1 MEKKENMIRQYR
13 TVYLGGEGELIEK
26 KSRFIATIR
35 PVGTQ
40 EEALAFL
47 EEMRKKYWDATHNC
61 FAYVIGKKG
70 ELARF
75 GDDGEPAGTAGRPML
90 DVLTGEGL
98 CNICAVVTRY
108 FGGTLLGTGG
118 LVRAY
123 SQSVQEGLRQSVLV
137 TKKLGV
143 KLLLR
148 CDYSDLGKL
157 QYRIGQGGFGTLD
170 SQYTDRVELTV
181 LVPADEKDA
190 FLAGITEATAGR
202 VRAEEGDWVYFGQV
216 QGETVVF
223 EE

>member
-1 MEKKENMIRQYR
+1 MEKEKNQVKEYR
-13 TVYLGGEGELIEK
+13 TVYQGGAGELIEK

-35 PVGTQ
+35 PVKTQ

-90 DVLTGEGL
+90 DVLTGEKL
-98 CNICAVVTRY
+98 CDVCAVVTRY

-123 SQSVQEGLRQSVLV
+123 SQSVQEGLRQCILV
-137 TKKLGV
+137 TKRLGV
-143 KLLLR
+143 RLLVT
-148 CDYSDLGKL
+148 CDYTDLGKI
-157 QYRIGQGGFGTLD
+157 QYRIGQGNFGTLD
-170 SQYTDRVELTV
+170 SQYTDHVELTV
-181 LVPADEKDA
+181 LVPLDEKES
-190 FLAGITEATAGR
+190 FLASITEATAGR
-202 VRAEEGDWVYFGQV
+202 AQAREAGCVYFGQV
-216 QGETVVF
+216 QGETLVF
-223 EE
+223 AD